1 MTSDPLSLSDVLDE
15 PRGEAAYQAVHAE
28 LMATERGRNFLTEYA
43 RRNLDPDTR
52 KFVSIVARLESATRD
67 HHVRQISATMFRG
80 LTELARAIEQS
91 EPIFSA
97 TGDSAASDLF
107 AVERV
112 QDIGMALRRRDVEPA
127 LCDALELAA
136 CEIGDATVRSNAAAA
151 GMSST
156 ASLLGDLS
164 VRVKDLIALCDSAN
178 SPGIAVSAAKNGRHE
193 EATLDEPASLLD
205 TEPLLSI
212 AAGKTADDETPGD
225 IVAER
230 FDRTADESH
239 AESRAESHGED
250 VFGTQHVGS
259 QSDGFSVPPPVSDGE
274 VKSSL
279 EHESGAQFAPQ
290 LEPVPEITATSSKQ
304 EAGAETVL
312 PLDILRPMEPAIQ
325 RAPQSALLRAI
336 LALSEEELI
345 ALFT

>member
-67 HHVRQISATMFRG
+67 HHVRQISVTTFQG

-97 TGDSAASDLF
+97 TGDSAASNLF
-107 AVERV
+107 AVERI

-127 LCDALELAA
+127 LCDALELAVR
-136 CEIGDATVRSNAAAA
+136 EIGDATVRSNAAAA

-156 ASLLGDLS
+156 ASLLGDLL

-178 SPGIAVSAAKNGRHE
+178 SPGTAVSAAKNGRHE
-193 EATLDEPASLLD
+193 EATLDEHASLHD

-212 AAGKTADDETPGD
+212 AAEKTADDETPGD

-230 FDRTADESH
+230 FDHTADESP
-239 AESRAESHGED
+239 AESHGED
-250 VFGTQHVGS
+250 VFGTEHVGS
-259 QSDGFSVPPPVSDGE
+259 QSNGFSVSPPVSDG
-274 VKSSL
+274 KLQPSL
-279 EHESGAQFAPQ
+279 EHESGARFAPQ
-290 LEPVPEITATSSKQ
+290 LEPVPEITATSSRQ

-312 PLDILRPMEPAIQ
+312 PPDILRPMEPAIQ